1 MKPLKNI
8 AFIAVLLIGIF
19 SFSKSEKPQTT
30 LNIDN
35 INVLEILS
43 KQDLTCRPN
52 SDFLF
57 YVESSLVKKS
67 RGFNTINAQVYIID
81 RSTGQYNL
89 LASENVAVP
98 FHKEMIALDYET
110 TTRDCEL
117 TALENGDKIVGNVN
131 SGNYCFSELMKNE
144 TVYNSYIN
152 STNKLL
158 HLDRSL

>member
-1 MKPLKNI
+1 MKPLKII
-8 AFIAVLLIGIF
+8 AFIAIPLIGIL
-19 SFSKSEKPQTT
+19 SFSKSEKPTPT

-35 INVLEILS
+35 INALEILS
-43 KQDLTCRPN
+43 NQGVSCRPN

-67 RGFNTINAQVYIID
+67 RGFNTVNARVYMMH
-81 RSTGQYNL
+81 RETGQYNL

-98 FHKEMIALDYET
+98 FHKDMIALDYEIP
-110 TTRDCEL
+110 TRDCEF
-117 TALENGDKIVGNVN
+117 TTLENGDKIVGNSN
-131 SGNYCFSELMKNE
+131 SGDYCFSELIKNE

-158 HLDRSL
+158 NLNRSL

>member
-19 SFSKSEKPQTT
+19 SFSKSEKPKTT
-30 LNIDN
+30 LNIDD

-52 SDFLF
+52 ADFLF

-67 RGFNTINAQVYIID
+67 RGFNTANARVYMVD

-89 LASENVAVP
+89 LASENAAVP
-98 FHKEMIALDYET
+98 FHKDMIALDYET
-110 TTRDCEL
+110 TTRECEM
-117 TALENGDKIVGNVN
+117 TSLENGDKIVGNAS

-144 TVYNSYIN
+144 IVYNSYIN

-158 HLDRSL
+158 HLNRSI

>member
-8 AFIAVLLIGIF
+8 AFIAVLLIGIL
-19 SFSKSEKPQTT
+19 SFSKSDKPTTT

-35 INVLEILS
+35 INALEILS
-43 KQDLTCRPN
+43 NQDVSCRPN
-52 SDFLF
+52 SEFLF

-67 RGFNTINAQVYIID
+67 RGFNTVNARIYMMD
-81 RSTGQYNL
+81 RETRQYNL

-98 FHKEMIALDYET
+98 FHKDMIALDYDIP
-110 TTRDCEL
+110 TRDCEF
-117 TALENGDKIVGNVN
+117 TALKNGDKIVGNAN

-144 TVYNSYIN
+144 IVYHSYIN

-158 HLDRSL
+158 HLDRSI

>member
-8 AFIAVLLIGIF
+8 ALIAVLLVGIF
-19 SFSKSEKPQTT
+19 SFSKSENSQSK

-35 INVLEILS
+35 LNVLEILS
-43 KQDLTCRPN
+43 KQDVSCRPN

-67 RGFNTINAQVYIID
+67 RGFNTVNARVYMID

-89 LASENVAVP
+89 LASENVAIP
-98 FHKEMIALDYET
+98 FHKDMIALDYDST
-110 TTRDCEL
+110 KTEL
-117 TALENGDKIVGNVN
+117 ELVTLVNGDKIVGNDN
-131 SGNYCFSELMKNE
+131 SGNYSFSELME
-144 TVYNSYIN
+144 YEMVYNSYIN

-158 HLDRSL
+158 NLDRSI

>member
-8 AFIAVLLIGIF
+8 ALVAVLLIGIF
-19 SFSKSEKPQTT
+19 SFSKSENPKTT

-35 INVLEILS
+35 INALEILS

-67 RGFNTINAQVYIID
+67 RGFNTVNARVYIMD
-81 RSTGQYNL
+81 RKTGQYNL

-98 FHKEMIALDYET
+98 FHKDMIALDYET
-110 TTRDCEL
+110 STRDCEF
-117 TALENGDKIVGNVN
+117 TTLENGDKIVGNAH
-131 SGNYCFSELMKNE
+131 SGDYCFSELIKNE

-158 HLDRSL
+158 DLDRSI

>member
-8 AFIAVLLIGIF
+8 AFIAILLIGIF
-19 SFSKSEKPQTT
+19 SFSKSEKPETT

-43 KQDLTCRPN
+43 EQNLTCRPN

-67 RGFNTINAQVYIID
+67 RGFNTVNARVYIVD
-81 RSTGQYNL
+81 RSTGKHNL

-98 FHKEMIALDYET
+98 FHKDMIALDYET
-110 TTRDCEL
+110 TTRECEV
-117 TALENGDKIVGNVN
+117 TTLENGDKIVGNAN
-131 SGNYCFSELMKNE
+131 SSNYCFSELMKNE
-144 TVYNSYIN
+144 IVYNSYLN

-158 HLDRSL
+158 HLDRSI